1 VVAKKRKIL
10 DKVLAGSKN
19 IKFSEMVTLIEAF
32 GFSLERISGS
42 HHIFTHPQVTEIVN
56 IQNNKGEVT
65 PYQVRQFLSIIE
77 EYNLSMEQDEL

>member
-1 VVAKKRKIL
+1 VN
-10 DKVLAGSKN
+10 LAGSKN

-77 EYNLSMEQDEL
+77 EYNLMMEQDEL

>member
-1 VVAKKRKIL
+1 MVAKKRKIL

>member
-1 VVAKKRKIL
+1 MVAKKRKIL

-56 IQNNKGEVT
+56 IQTGQRRGDT
-65 PYQVRQFLSIIE
+65 LSSASIFID
-77 EYNLSMEQDEL
+77 N

>member
-1 VVAKKRKIL
+1 
-10 DKVLAGSKN
+10 
-19 IKFSEMVTLIEAF
+19 MVTLIEAF

-77 EYNLSMEQDEL
+77 EYNLMMEQDEL